1 MKGWSPER
9 KVFAKMIVLDENRKK
24 LYFQVSSPALSSSGL
39 SEVCISDRSSWYSLN
54 RLL

>member
-24 LYFQVSSPALSSSGL
+24 TLFSSDQPCFELLGIIRGL
-39 SEVCISDRSSWYSLN
+39 HL
-54 RLL
+54 